1 MFRNHMKA
9 RFAGKTA
16 CLYVLV
22 AAASSGAATLPEFPP
37 NAVWSRDISNVALY
51 PVHPN
56 SGTMITATGGWGSG
70 NALKIDQS
78 MHVLHAAGNAPTV
91 MVVAAPDGYTDPD
104 CEPLASLNSPTP
116 IFPLPAGGA
125 IEGQTNYTCQNNF
138 SLPNSEDCHLFV
150 VQGTKLFESY
160 LSNVTAGHLESGCVI
175 VWDLQKVYPPQGRGE
190 QCTSADGAGFPMAS
204 LLFNADEVFAASQ
217 VVNGDIGHAIRF
229 ILPNPSMAASTYVHP
244 ASHAGGP
251 SGASTKIPY
260 GSRLRLKSTFDVNA
274 FSSNVAA
281 RVVLR
286 SMQKYGIVLSDG
298 GNIALTAEDDMFT
311 RHKWS
316 EFGFDENNGPYVEQ
330 MLVGVPLN
338 QFDVIQTGPRISLT
352 FDCDGNGNKLTPP
365 DFIFIDYFDY

>member
-1 MFRNHMKA
+1 MQR
-9 RFAGKTA
+9 
-16 CLYVLV
+16 CSSLV
-22 AAASSGAATLPEFPP
+22 AAVVSLFSVAASAATLPEFPP

-56 SGTMITATGGWGSG
+56 SGSMITATGGWGSG
-70 NALKIDQS
+70 NAFKIDLS
-78 MHVLHAAGNAPTV
+78 MHVVHAAVGAPTV
-91 MVVAAPDGYTDPD
+91 PVVIAPDGYTDPD
-104 CEPLASLNSPTP
+104 CEPQPGLR
-116 IFPLPAGGA
+116 FPLPAGGA
-125 IEGQTNYTCQNNF
+125 IEGHPDYTCQNDS

-150 VQGTKLFESY
+150 VQGTTLYESY
-160 LSNVTAGHLESGCVI
+160 LSNVVAGQLQSGCVI
-175 VWDLQKVYPPQGRGE
+175 IWDLTKVYPPQGRGD
-190 QCTSADGAGFPMAS
+190 QCTSADAAGFPMAS

-217 VVNGDIGHAIRF
+217 VANGDIGHAIRF

-251 SGASTKIPY
+251 SGASGKIPY
-260 GSRLRLKSTFDVNA
+260 GSRLRLKSTFDVNG
-274 FSSNVAA
+274 FSANVAA

-298 GNIALTAEDDMFT
+298 GNIALTGEDDMFT
-311 RHKWS
+311 THKWS

-338 QFDVIQTGPRISLT
+338 QFDVIETGPRIPLT
-352 FDCDGNGNKLTPP
+352 YDCDSNGNVLVPK